1 MGAAHEIETRR
12 EVVARAPLRISFAGG
27 GTDVPPYPEL
37 HGGAAI
43 NATINRYAHCS
54 VRAGISDKIRVTSL
68 DLDQTREFAAK
79 SIPEFDG
86 NLDLITAVLRRI
98 NVEKLDPMEIT
109 LYCDAPPG
117 SGLGASSAI
126 VVALI
131 CALAKYLGVT
141 ISRHE
146 LGHLAYLVER
156 KDVGISGGLQDQYAS
171 AYGGFNFME
180 FGRDVE
186 VIPIRLE
193 PCQVYELESR
203 LVLAYVGET
212 RLSSRIIEQQTD
224 KFVRGDKDATVS
236 LKRLRE
242 LAFETRAALL
252 PEQYDLFASC
262 VQEGWRHKRGLTE
275 SIVTDVV
282 ETVYALGLEVGAL
295 SGKLVGAGG
304 GGYMLFVVS
313 PELQRNVIEGLNR
326 FGISVV
332 EHLGLGS
339 VGAIAWERRMNLARV
354 HEAFGAVNGV

>member
-1 MGAAHEIETRR
+1 MGTVYELQTRR
-12 EVVARAPLRISFAGG
+12 EVVARAPLRVSFAGG

-43 NATINRYAHCS
+43 NATINRYAHCA
-54 VRAGISDKIRVTSL
+54 VRAGTSDKITVTSL

-79 SIPEFDG
+79 STPEFDG

-98 NVEKLDPMEIT
+98 NAERLDPMEIT

-156 KDVGISGGLQDQYAS
+156 EDVGISGGLQDQYAS

-180 FGRDVE
+180 FGRNVE

-193 PCQVYELESR
+193 PYQVYELESR
-203 LVLAYVGET
+203 IVLAYVGET
-212 RLSSRIIEQQTD
+212 RLSSRIIEQQTAR
-224 KFVRGDKDATVS
+224 FSRGDKGSTVS
-236 LKRLRE
+236 LNRLKE
-242 LAFETRAALL
+242 LAYETRAALL
-252 PEQYDLFASC
+252 TEQYDLFAHC
-262 VQEGWRHKRGLTE
+262 IEEGWRNKRSLTE

-282 ETVYALGLEVGAL
+282 ETVYDLGMEAGAL

-304 GGYMLFVVS
+304 GGYMLFVIPPEMQRQVS
-313 PELQRNVIEGLNR
+313 ERLER
-326 FGISVV
+326 FGISVA
-332 EHLGLGS
+332 EHLGFGS
-339 VGAIAWERRMNLARV
+339 VGAMAWERRANLARV
-354 HEAFGAVNGV
+354 HEMFGAMNGA